1 MLSKSS
7 RLEIV
12 RKIDVKI
19 GYPVREE
26 HLTPATRQAITNLAT
41 VQRHLFVIMELLR
54 GENRRMEGSAVLRV
68 SAKMGMDS
76 EKKERAALADELGKL
91 QTEIDS
97 KVSDLAAQ
105 VVAEENARLTGV
117 PPPLHEGKLELVEF
131 KCPSCGAPLPLPTG
145 RLTTCKYCNATLAF
159 QDVSTQLKSMIQGI

>member
-7 RLEIV
+7 RQEIV
-12 RKIDVKI
+12 RKIDVRI

-26 HLTPATRQAITNLAT
+26 HLTPSTRQAITNLAT

-54 GENRRMEGSAVLRV
+54 GESRRVEGSAVLRTA
-68 SAKMGMDS
+68 AKMGMDS
-76 EKKERAALADELGKL
+76 EKKERAVLADEIVKL
-91 QTEIDS
+91 QAEIDA

-117 PPPLHEGKLELVEF
+117 PPPLYGGKLELVDF
-131 KCPSCGAPLPLPTG
+131 KCPSCGAQLPLPTG
-145 RLTTCKYCNATLAF
+145 RMITCKYCNSTFTL
-159 QDVSTQLKSMIQGI
+159 QDISSQLKSMIKGI